1 MLLDHH
7 AFLII
12 GRNEEAVSGKI
23 KELQKSFLPQLTGDN
38 HPDLLVL
45 TPENSLGIE
54 KVREL
59 EKFLTLKPYSS
70 NYRVVSIKNAQKLT
84 VAAQQALLK
93 TLEEPPKS
101 AKIILTCDNEE
112 NLLPTVVSR
121 CQKIPLKE
129 PARIEIPKEEQENLI
144 GELENLLFGPEVQKF
159 ILAREI
165 AQNATYWLKKEIILW
180 RDLLLLVTGNS
191 SNLTFE
197 TTNSLKKIAEKLSE
211 GEIVKILKLLESSQ
225 KKLEANV
232 NPRFTLEV
240 LLLNFPSKNS

>member
-1 MLLDHH
+1 MLSDHH

-12 GRNEEAVSGKI
+12 GRNEEAVSEKL
-23 KELQKSFLPQLTGDN
+23 KELQKSFLPQLAGDN

-101 AKIILTCDNEE
+101 AKIILTCNNEE
-112 NLLPTVVSR
+112 NLLPTLVSR
-121 CQKIPLKE
+121 CQKIFLKR
-129 PARIEIPKEEQENLI
+129 PVRIEISKEEQENLI
-144 GELENLLFGPEVQKF
+144 EELENLLFGPEVHKF
-159 ILAREI
+159 ILARQI
-165 AQNATYWLKKEIILW
+165 AQNAADWLEKEIILW
-180 RDLLLLVTGNS
+180 RDLLLLTTDNS

-197 TTNSLKKIAEKLSE
+197 TTSSLKIIAQKLSE
-211 GEIVKILKLLESSQ
+211 EEIVKILRLLESSQ

-240 LLLNFPSKNS
+240 LFLNFPSKTS